1 MNENPESVTQSIE
14 DIGNDEELYRTLI
27 QMQHNPNYY
36 GGNPAADIGRV
47 EEGRRGLL
55 ISFLCSVGFIVLL
68 IVGAICT
75 RFFMY
80 AAVALVIISWISIAI
95 TEIISLVYM
104 YKLSVLIGKTNGIVY
119 ILLSIFIPFAYF
131 ITAILLI
138 SAGGDFIDM
147 NKANLR

>member
-1 MNENPESVTQSIE
+1 
-14 DIGNDEELYRTLI
+14 
-27 QMQHNPNYY
+27 
-36 GGNPAADIGRV
+36 
-47 EEGRRGLL
+47 
-55 ISFLCSVGFIVLL
+55 
-68 IVGAICT
+68 
-75 RFFMY
+75 MY